1 LISDLF
7 RVQSEDFLGIS
18 GCLFDDQAVQW
29 HRGAGELGDLLRPLW
44 MLQESQHSGQRIQ
57 RPVIEKKTTKNIKRY
72 RKKLLNKQKRVLGT
86 QFH

>member
-7 RVQSEDFLGIS
+7 RVQSEDFGGIS

-29 HRGAGELGDLLRPLW
+29 HRGAGELGNLLRPLW

-57 RPVIEKKTTKNIKRY
+57 RPVIEKKETKNIKRY
-72 RKKLLNKQKRVLGT
+72 RKK
-86 QFH
+86 